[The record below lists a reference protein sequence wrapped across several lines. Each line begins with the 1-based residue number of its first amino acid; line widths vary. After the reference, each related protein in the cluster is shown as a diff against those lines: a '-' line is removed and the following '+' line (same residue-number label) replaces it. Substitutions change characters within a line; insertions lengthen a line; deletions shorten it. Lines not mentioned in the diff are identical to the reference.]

1 MFDVATQMQKSNSSQ
16 QRAERKPLN
25 PESARRIGFKARL
38 PEILRQAAVFKVET
52 RGLVPLGSSIIWHGN

>member
-1 MFDVATQMQKSNSSQ
+1 MKARSDN
-16 QRAERKPLN
+16 RRNLEGN

-52 RGLVPLGSSIIWHGN
+52 RGLVPLGSSIIGHGN